1 MKNKLTAT
9 FIPIVLAFALSLN
22 TLAAAP
28 ISKSNINE
36 TTKSVDLDCSKTDL
50 IDVGDNTVYAAAST
64 PGGFLD
70 GVSASRIHGWAYQ
83 SGLPN
88 TALQI
93 HIYIIN
99 NSTGEQHIR
108 TATADLYRK
117 DLEDAGYG
125 DGHHAFSYDINWV
138 DFKPATYTVRA
149 YAIGVGSDAINPQLS
164 GSPKQFTVRNIDA
177 TLDTLNSNG
186 ISGWAWKPDAP
197 NKSIGVHTYIHDLS
211 GNLIKIYFTSA
222 NRYRSDLYKLGYGD
236 GYHGFI
242 QNIDWNSLPDGKLRV
257 TIYGVDGSGYHP
269 AFYDGYYNNYRMP
282 ITLLGMIDRNGID
295 HSSWIMDSNIQGYCQ
310 NIGCSEL
317 HRYNYAASATD
328 PYYSCSRFIRE
339 SSYCAIATHGYKEGI
354 QWSMKNVYND
364 HRDCQDENCTVCY
377 GLYTTSDLSELPSY
391 YFSNT
396 RCFVSTACETAKG
409 GESDSTNFVN
419 VLHSKGVKTVVGFEN
434 ETWYRYYYDTLQTVT
449 TMGSPKWMIEFTRLL
464 GEGNTVASAA
474 SQAYEITLDANLAYA
489 GYTRNDIVN
498 NNIPENVLTEEIYCG
513 LNSYCIVGDKDQVVK
528 H

>member
-9 FIPIVLAFALSLN
+9 FILVILAFTLSLN
-22 TLAAAP
+22 AIAAAP
-28 ISKSNINE
+28 VSKSNINE
-36 TTKSVDLDCSKTDL
+36 TTRSVDLGCSTTDL
-50 IDVGDNTVYAAAST
+50 IDVSDNTVYAAAST

-88 TALQI
+88 TALQV

-108 TATADLYRK
+108 TATADIYRA
-117 DLEDAGYG
+117 DLKSAGYG
-125 DGHHAFSYDINWV
+125 DGYHGFDYSINWI
-138 DFKPATYTVRA
+138 DYKPGTYSVYA
-149 YAIGVGSDAINPQLS
+149 YAIGVNSSNALLNNAPIS
-164 GSPKQFTVRNIDA
+164 FTVRSMTGSVDA
-177 TLDTLNSNG
+177 LKSTG
-186 ISGWAWKPDAP
+186 IGGWAWKPDAP
-197 NKSIGVHTYIHDLS
+197 NEPVGVHVHIIGLD
-211 GNLIKIYFTSA
+211 GNVIKIITKSA
-222 NRYRSDLYKLGYGD
+222 NEYRGDLATEGYGN
-236 GYHGFI
+236 GYHGFTI
-242 QNIDWNSLPDGKLRV
+242 PIDWDDYGEARFRII
-257 TIYGVDGSGYHP
+257 IYMYDGSGVSP
-269 AFYDGYYNNYRMP
+269 VLKDSMYNNCKP

-328 PYYSCSRFIRE
+328 RYYSCSRFIRE

-354 QWSMKNVYND
+354 QWSMRNIYND
-364 HRDCQDENCTVCY
+364 HIDCQDENCTVCY
-377 GLYTTSDLSELPSY
+377 GLYTTSDLSELPSN

-489 GYTRNDIVN
+489 GYTRNVIVN

-513 LNSYCIVGDKDQVVK
+513 LNSYCIVGDKNQVVK